1 MKISIVIPSYKN
13 KEMLIRN
20 LEHNLP
26 YLEGHEIIVV
36 NDYPPESLQN
46 EMKKFPAVTLI
57 ENKINLGFGSSVN
70 KGVSQAHHE
79 YVFLLNTDVKLNNT
93 NFMNAVEH
101 LKKDSK
107 LFAVTLSQKE
117 KNGEIVGKNVL
128 FWKRGL
134 LFHKK
139 ASLMTSGV
147 TAWFEGG
154 SAIVSKKLFEELGGF
169 DPIFKPFYWEDIDL
183 SYRAW
188 KKGYAIFF
196 DQEIQVT
203 HEHESTIGTYFD
215 QNSIKRIA
223 FRNQFICIWKN
234 ISDANLVYSHYLLLP
249 FNLLYYV
256 IKGEINFVLGFIDA
270 LKYIENIRKQKNTLC
285 SDHEI
290 LKLFYE

>member
-1 MKISIVIPSYKN
+1 MKISVVIPSYKN

-20 LEHNLP
+20 LKHNLP
-26 YLEGHEIIVV
+26 YLEGHEIIIV

-46 EMKKFPAVTLI
+46 EMKNFPAVTLI
-57 ENKINLGFGSSVN
+57 ENKINLGFGGSIN
-70 KGVSQAHHE
+70 KGISTAHHE
-79 YVFLLNTDVKLNNT
+79 YVFLLNSDVQINNT

-117 KNGEIVGKNVL
+117 KDNEVVGKNVL
-128 FWKRGL
+128 YWKRGL

-139 ASLMTSGV
+139 ASHMTSGV

-154 SAIVSKKLFEELGGF
+154 SAIINKKIFEELGGF
-169 DPIFKPFYWEDIDL
+169 DPLFKPFYWEDIDL

-188 KKGYAIFF
+188 KKGYTIYF
-196 DQEIQVT
+196 DGEIQVL
-203 HEHESTIGTYFD
+203 HAHESTIGAYFD
-215 QNSIKRIA
+215 TNKIKRVA

-234 ISDANLVYSHYLLLP
+234 ISDTPLVASHYLLLP
-249 FNLLYYV
+249 FNLLYYA
-256 IKGEINFVLGFIDA
+256 IKGEFNFVLGFIDA
-270 LKYIENIRKQKNTLC
+270 LKYIGSIRKQKNILR
-285 SDHEI
+285 SDLEI